1 MILIMSQTIKLVS
14 LLIYFNK
21 LMLSCTIRVT
31 PFPCIPVRSRS
42 FPFIPVQSLSFFHVP
57 VVFRPLIITIRTS
70 FRYSF
75 IFLFQAPAVTSS
87 INRLS
92 SQLGRIIYY
101 PFIVYVSI
109 HLRTIPLTPF
119 LLSTF
124 TFLR

>member
-1 MILIMSQTIKLVS
+1 MYLLVMYHPRHA
-14 LLIYFNK
+14 L
-21 LMLSCTIRVT
+21 
-31 PFPCIPVRSRS
+31 PVHSRA

-57 VVFRPLIITIRTS
+57 VAFRPLIITSHTS
-70 FRYSF
+70 FRYSL

-101 PFIVYVSI
+101 PFIVYVSV
-109 HLRTIPLTPF
+109 HLRTTPLTPF

-124 TFLR
+124 MFLR

>member
-1 MILIMSQTIKLVS
+1 MYHPHHAL
-14 LLIYFNK
+14 
-21 LMLSCTIRVT
+21 
-31 PFPCIPVRSRS
+31 PVNSRA

-57 VVFRPLIITIRTS
+57 VTFRSLIITFRTS
-70 FRYSF
+70 LRYSF
-75 IFLFQAPAVTSS
+75 TFTFQAPAVTSS

-92 SQLGRIIYY
+92 SQLGRIIFY
-101 PFIVYVSI
+101 PFIVYVSV

>member
-1 MILIMSQTIKLVS
+1 MYHPRHAL
-14 LLIYFNK
+14 
-21 LMLSCTIRVT
+21 
-31 PFPCIPVRSRS
+31 PVHSRA
-42 FPFIPVQSLSFFHVP
+42 FPFIPVHSVQSLSFFHVP
-57 VVFRPLIITIRTS
+57 VAFRPFIITFRTS

-75 IFLFQAPAVTSS
+75 IFLFQAPAMMSS

-101 PFIVYVSI
+101 PFIVYVSV
-109 HLRTIPLTPF
+109 HLRTTPLTPF